1 MAPDSGSRRWWI
13 LAAMTGTLAMMM
25 LDSTVVSVALPSI
38 QADLDLSQT
47 ELQWVVNAYLLALAA
62 FVAVAGR
69 ISDMFNRVQV
79 MLAGVAIFVFFS
91 AMCGLA
97 QSDAW
102 LISARA
108 LQGIGAAL
116 MIPPT
121 ATIVVN
127 TFGVDERGKAMGIYA
142 GISLIFLS
150 LGPLIGGVLTESL
163 DWRWVFWVNL
173 PLGLTTI
180 AMVLWTKPEGRVEGG
195 QRLDRLGLITLVP
208 GLTLLVLGF
217 MEASNWGWG
226 SVKTIGAIGV
236 GAGLL
241 VVFALIERRADSPL
255 VELRLFGVRNFRGD
269 TTVLFFAQFALMG
282 LTIFGAIFTQDI
294 LGFSPIEAGLGLLPV
309 TLPLLVA
316 APLAGRIY
324 DRAGPRGLVTVGT
337 LAAAIG
343 FAITAAV
350 LSEQDYWVLV
360 PGYIVIGAGIGLV
373 MSPTNTDAMS
383 SAPLRLRGQASGTIQ
398 TVRQVGGTMGIAL
411 LGTLVANVQNDKL
424 SDLLLGLGESEAQVD
439 SAERILAEDPA
450 GQAEITRGLS
460 PAEAQQVA
468 NGSQDAIVDG
478 IAAAYW
484 AAGGVLLLAAIVAF
498 LVLRRMQYA
507 DDSAQPTAA
516 VA

>member
-1 MAPDSGSRRWWI
+1 MAQEGGSRRWWI
-13 LAAMTGTLAMMM
+13 LAAMTGTLSMMM

-38 QADLDLSQT
+38 QADLDLTQT

-79 MLAGVAIFVFFS
+79 MIAGIAIFVFFS

-97 QSDAW
+97 QSETW
-102 LISARA
+102 LIGSRA

-142 GISLIFLS
+142 GISMIFLS

-173 PLGLTTI
+173 PVGLITI
-180 AMVLWTKPEGRVEGG
+180 AMVLWTRPEGRVEGG
-195 QRLDRLGLITLVP
+195 QTLDKLGLVTLVP

-226 SVKTIGAIGV
+226 SAKTIGAIAV
-236 GAGLL
+236 GALLL
-241 VVFALIERRADSPL
+241 VVFAFIERREASPL

-294 LGFSPIEAGLGLLPV
+294 LGFTPIEAGLGLLPV

-324 DRAGPRGLVTVGT
+324 DRTGPRALATAGT

-350 LSEQDYWVLV
+350 LSEQEYWRHPSCAVRP
-360 PGYIVIGAGIGLV
+360 PGRSRPSARWAARWGSRCWARS
-373 MSPTNTDAMS
+373 SPTSRTTS
-383 SAPLRLRGQASGTIQ
+383 SAICCSAWARRRRRLTTPSASSRRTRPARRRSRRGSRRRRHSRWRAARRTPSSTASPPPTG
-398 TVRQVGGTMGIAL
+398 
-411 LGTLVANVQNDKL
+411 
-424 SDLLLGLGESEAQVD
+424 
-439 SAERILAEDPA
+439 P
-450 GQAEITRGLS
+450 
-460 PAEAQQVA
+460 P
-468 NGSQDAIVDG
+468 
-478 IAAAYW
+478 
-484 AAGGVLLLAAIVAF
+484 GV
-498 LVLRRMQYA
+498 
-507 DDSAQPTAA
+507 
-516 VA
+516 